1 MKKTDVKPFLDSLG
15 NIPEHTKRLYANA
28 TAELAR
34 REMEALRLYEPLP
47 FQQAYHSSTAKEVV
61 LMKSNRAGGSLAGF
75 AEDARAAM
83 GCDPFDVRR
92 SPDVKF
98 SDTPADKCR
107 KLGAPTPNLRLPA
120 TLLPPTRR
128 RLRPG
133 VSNKPTP
140 PSTHRTSRPD
150 RSLRRARLVEIGHGG
165 RRRGTCWR
173 HRLPARHVGQCFHD
187 LLHYRFRERPC
198 RRYRRDHQRIS
209 SG

>member
-107 KLGAPTPNLRLPA
+107 KLGAPTGMTMNSWKSTFESACAPPLRMFI
-120 TLLPPTRR
+120 
-128 RLRPG
+128 
-133 VSNKPTP
+133 
-140 PSTHRTSRPD
+140 
-150 RSLRRARLVEIGHGG
+150 IGTGS
-165 RRRGTCWR
+165 
-173 HRLPARHVGQCFHD
+173 V
-187 LLHYRFRERPC
+187 
-198 RRYRRDHQRIS
+198 
-209 SG
+209 